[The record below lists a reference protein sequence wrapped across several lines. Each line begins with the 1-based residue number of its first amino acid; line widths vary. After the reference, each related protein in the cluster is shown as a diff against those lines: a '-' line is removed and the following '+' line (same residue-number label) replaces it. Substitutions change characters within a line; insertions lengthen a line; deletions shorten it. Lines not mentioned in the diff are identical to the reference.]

1 MRRWL
6 IVVGLAFSM
15 LVSVSAQ
22 EISAS
27 VDDRAGKIEFDE
39 DDLDTARIYS
49 SDYSVSLDEAIRRLG
64 LIDELTETV
73 ERVRSLEEDRI
84 AGWGIVHEPKFGGWI
99 LLQGENGPSKASLEI
114 QARSSELYIETGADH
129 TYAELLE
136 VLENRGRV
144 LARLGSEISNAISSA
159 GISMRDNSI
168 VFGVDRRS
176 EVASSRDLS
185 SAGGRT
191 ILAGEMEELLGVKAS
206 VVLEYGG
213 PRKQTVFKGGQ
224 YISVYSDQ
232 GWIYCTAGFAATKNG
247 EIGMLTAGHCADP
260 AEQGVAKPLTRHY
273 NTAQTS
279 PGGSSELINTVPTG
293 HFMNNYYG
301 DVAFYTLNDPNDTFN
316 RRFHVQ
322 RTKTKSVNGIR
333 YRSQM
338 FGHPVCHFGITSGK
352 SCGEVTMINYDPQY
366 STCGPSGNCLP
377 IYVKVEGPSLVGC
390 GGDSGG
396 PWHQGRKAYGTHSG
410 SETVAFW
417 QCSEANTIYSWFYP
431 VSETESRLSVDI
443 LD

>member
-1 MRRWL
+1 MTERGCLREFRDDVMRVASADARR
-6 IVVGLAFSM
+6 ILA
-15 LVSVSAQ
+15 
-22 EISAS
+22 
-27 VDDRAGKIEFDE
+27 
-39 DDLDTARIYS
+39 
-49 SDYSVSLDEAIRRLG
+49 
-64 LIDELTETV
+64 
-73 ERVRSLEEDRI
+73 
-84 AGWGIVHEPKFGGWI
+84 
-99 LLQGENGPSKASLEI
+99 
-114 QARSSELYIETGADH
+114 
-129 TYAELLE
+129 
-136 VLENRGRV
+136 
-144 LARLGSEISNAISSA
+144 SEI
-159 GISMRDNSI
+159 
-168 VFGVDRRS
+168 
-176 EVASSRDLS
+176 
-185 SAGGRT
+185 
-191 ILAGEMEELLGVKAS
+191 EELLGVKAS
-206 VVLEYGG
+206 VALENG

-224 YISVYSDQ
+224 YISVYTDQ
-232 GWIYCTAGFAATKNG
+232 GWTYCTAGFAATKNG

-260 AEQGVAKPLTRHY
+260 AEQGVTKPLSSHY

-417 QCSEANTIYSWFYP
+417 QCDEANTIYSWFYP
-431 VSETESRLSVDI
+431 VSETESRLGVDI